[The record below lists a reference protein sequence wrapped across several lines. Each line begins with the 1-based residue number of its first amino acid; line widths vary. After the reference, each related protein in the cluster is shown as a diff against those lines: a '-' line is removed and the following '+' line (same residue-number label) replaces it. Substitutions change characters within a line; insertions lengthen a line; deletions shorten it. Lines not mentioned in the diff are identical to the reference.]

1 MKRIIKLIIWILFIT
16 FLVVYYKYSNFK
28 DFVLDKNLTIEVK
41 KDETKTDILINNFWF
56 NKYFLKF
63 SWIAEKIEPQVWTY
77 IFSSWSN
84 LYKIID
90 TINKWPNQII
100 MQVTILPWWNIFDID
115 ECLSNPEKNSW
126 FNDKWEKVYCL
137 NEVDWKWNKTPI
149 KIWISNAWDY
159 IKETKNFSNYKSQ
172 YKFLNN
178 ALSLEW
184 FLYPDTYNLNLENF
198 EAKKLIKMQLNTFE
212 SKVYVKILSQ
222 FWPKDLMMYL
232 NLASILQKEENN
244 KNNQQ
249 IVAWILLK
257 RFNENWMIW
266 ADATACYAYN
276 YTQEQ
281 CKMNLSSHIADKNEY
296 NTRTMVWLPKTPIS
310 NPSYDTIYAMVN
322 YKKSRYYYYLHN
334 TTTWEIYYW
343 ETLEEHNANKR
354 YMN

>member
-28 DFVLDKNLTIEVK
+28 DFVLTENKNITVQ
-41 KDETKTDILINNFWF
+41 DWETPRSILINEFWF
-56 NKYFLKF
+56 NKYFVIY
-63 SWIAEKIEPQVWTY
+63 SWIDKQIKLQKWS
-77 IFSSWSN
+77 FSFNSWAN
-84 LYKIID
+84 LE
-90 TINKWPNQII
+90 QI
-100 MQVTILPWWNIFDID
+100 VKTFNDWAKNNSKSLTILPWWNIFDID
-115 ECLSNPEKNSW
+115 DYLTT
-126 FNDKWEKVYCL
+126 KWL
-137 NEVDWKWNKTPI
+137 I
-149 KIWISNAWDY
+149 KSWDY
-159 IKETKNFSNYKSQ
+159 IKEAKNISNYKSQ

-198 EAKKLIKMQLNTFE
+198 EAKKLIKMQLDTFE

-222 FWPKDLMMYL
+222 FWAKDLQKYMIL
-232 NLASILQKEENN
+232 SSILEKEERNSAQ
-244 KNNQQ
+244 KST
-249 IVAWILLK
+249 VGWILLK